1 MWLPA
6 PAGDARTAGAPGAG
20 EARLRIE
27 SEVVVTAKAK
37 TGVEM
42 ETLTAMSIAA
52 LTVYDMAKSADPAMV
67 IEGIRLVEQTGG
79 T

>member
-1 MWLPA
+1 M
-6 PAGDARTAGAPGAG
+6 
-20 EARLRIE
+20 
-27 SEVVVTAKAK
+27 TAKAK